1 MCRYNM
7 TKFAIYLNEVTP
19 GLKGKLAPTDSRLRP
34 DQHALEEGVY
44 DQVCICTDCLT
55 LTCAEL
61 SQQWQWVSTLADAA
75 CALHLFGPLL
85 HNSDMLRTSA
95 FLANCCS
102 VMISQS

>member
-1 MCRYNM
+1 M

-55 LTCAEL
+55 PSPVLK
-61 SQQWQWVSTLADAA
+61 
-75 CALHLFGPLL
+75 
-85 HNSDMLRTSA
+85 
-95 FLANCCS
+95 
-102 VMISQS
+102 